1 MVVVVTNNPGSKDM
15 AQSYSEFESIPFIQ
29 VSEKGKDVGN
39 RIIATWIP
47 SNILLF

>member
-29 VSEKGKDVGN
+29 RLGKRKKMSEIG
-39 RIIATWIP
+39 
-47 SNILLF
+47 